1 MSFLKERRKFRF
13 LSADNSGALV
23 YDTAMAGPW
32 TLEEWSLSA
41 PEKQTNYVQIPGRDG
56 AVDLYEGLTDG
67 EPHYKP
73 RTLTIRLTCSERDR
87 EARIAL
93 VDDIVNT
100 LDGFAFRIIFP
111 DDPTRYMR
119 GVCTVKVEYNDLNH
133 CGVVIEALCDP
144 WRVAISPVVIT
155 VEASATAQSLI
166 LRNRGRRRVVPYFEG
181 YGGASADMPEITI
194 TSGLFTATIE
204 DAGGYAPE
212 ELALGYNRSRELTY
226 SGTGLLLIKW
236 EEAIL

>member
-56 AVDLYEGLTDG
+56 MLDLYEGLTDG

-87 EARIAL
+87 KARIAL

-144 WRVAISPVVIT
+144 WRVAMASTTID
-155 VEASATAQSLI
+155 VEASASEQTLI
-166 LRNRGRRRVVPYFEG
+166 IRNNGRRRVIPYVAC
-181 YGGASADMPEITI
+181 YAAAPDMPDISISSGSYSAEITDY
-194 TSGLFTATIE
+194 TGRFVS
-204 DAGGYAPE
+204 
-212 ELALGYNRSRELTY
+212 ELALGYKRSLVLKY
-226 SGTGLLLIKW
+226 SGSGHLTVNW
-236 EEAIL
+236 TEAIL